1 MRTESVHSH
10 IELKSSDPAI
20 APSSSCTQGEYQSTS
35 AGKLARPRDGVGAS
49 IPRRRSGRAHTLFIS
64 RHPVNTD
71 PNLNP
76 GALISSHFTWEFK
89 DFFGLLSVHHHQ
101 NAVKQGSLLMEI
113 QGIEAIWW
121 ERERFER
128 LNLILKIG
136 NRLLLLIILKMDIE
150 LLINYFRGV
159 LGTRHAG
166 GNCVSGYQLPWFPCI
181 GSRKSEYSWA
191 FRSDSD
197 LQEPRNFPVGM
208 RGSAISGFRSWMK
221 PGETQGREGWC
232 TLVWPHHPAFNLWN
246 LEF

>member
-1 MRTESVHSH
+1 MRTERVHSH
-10 IELKSSDPAI
+10 IELKSCDPAI
-20 APSSSCTQGEYQSTS
+20 APSSSCTQGKYQSTS

-49 IPRRRSGRAHTLFIS
+49 IPRRRCGRAHTLFIS

-89 DFFGLLSVHHHQ
+89 VFFGLLSVHLHQ
-101 NAVKQGSLLMEI
+101 NAVKQRSLLMEI
-113 QGIEAIWW
+113 QGVETIWW

-136 NRLLLLIILKMDIE
+136 NRLLLLITLKMDIE

-197 LQEPRNFPVGM
+197 LQEPRNFLLGWEAVLSVVLAAEWNQERRRVE
-208 RGSAISGFRSWMK
+208 RGDVRWFGLIILLLIC
-221 PGETQGREGWC
+221 EI
-232 TLVWPHHPAFNLWN
+232 
-246 LEF
+246 